1 MQIKVNE
8 PEQKMIETTNLRLPS
23 LPSQLALRFL
33 KIFAETVFYLLLS
46 TVVKFQFWGYRSSE
60 FTKHFYG
67 FIFSIPTSKRRKS
80 NDFLHFFRKGF
91 I

>member
-1 MQIKVNE
+1 
-8 PEQKMIETTNLRLPS
+8 MIETKLRLPS
-23 LPSQLALRFL
+23 LPSQSTLWFLR
-33 KIFAETVFYLLLS
+33 IFTETFFYLLLS
-46 TVVKFQFWGYRSSE
+46 TVVKFQFWGYRFSE
-60 FTKHFYG
+60 FTKQLYG